1 VQIDFE
7 SGQVVRN
14 GVEAFEA
21 EPFSKVQMDIYQAGD
36 LFSYGKALDQG

>member
-1 VQIDFE
+1 
-7 SGQVVRN
+7 VRN